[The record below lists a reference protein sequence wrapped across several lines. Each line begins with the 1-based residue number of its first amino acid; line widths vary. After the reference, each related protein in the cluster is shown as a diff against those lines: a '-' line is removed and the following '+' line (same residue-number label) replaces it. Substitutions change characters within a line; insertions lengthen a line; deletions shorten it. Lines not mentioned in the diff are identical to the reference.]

1 MKKAKFMLTAIGIL
15 TAVGGVLAFKAH
27 RFTGNVVCSTKINS
41 PTSLCNI
48 IATTNLNAPGPFR
61 SLYCTTGAGP
71 CNNFIIVKTA
81 M

>member
-1 MKKAKFMLTAIGIL
+1 MKKAKFLLTAIGVL
-15 TAVGGVLAFKAH
+15 SVVGGVLAFKAH
-27 RFTGNVVCSTKINS
+27 RIGNVVCSTTANG

-61 SLYCTTGAGP
+61 SLYCTPGGGA
-71 CNNFIIVKTA
+71 CTSYIIVKTT